1 VPLCVLVAAVILA
14 GRAGAAGFTVTITS
28 GPTEG
33 QHVAAS
39 SVTFAFKASTPATY
53 QCALDQ
59 GAVATCDSGSVT
71 YSQLSNGQHVFQV
84 IATETS
90 TSTDAVAT
98 RTFVVAVPPV
108 ASITSKPPDP
118 STSTDATFS
127 FKADQPGSTFEC
139 SLDGGAF
146 SSCTSPVSYHGLSQD
161 QGHTFSVHAVSPNAG
176 TGPAASYSWTIQ
188 STPTTPTTTT
198 APPPPPEPVET
209 TITGSPSNPTASR
222 DATFYFTS
230 NYKDATFQCSLN
242 GGSPGGCNSPVTY
255 TNLSVG
261 KHTFQVVATS
271 GQLVGKTPAT
281 FSWTIEPAL
290 DTTITKSPS
299 NPTTETSAT
308 FEFKAN
314 LAGATFE
321 CSLDGSQ
328 FEACTSP
335 KTYDKLSAA
344 DHRFEVRAR
353 AGTVVDTSPAS
364 FRWTVQASSS
374 SSNTW
379 IWVVIGIAALA
390 GLGFLGYWLYRR
402 RQAPPP
408 PPPTEPAQN
417 ASAPPADVPES
428 ESETQVLP
436 PDETQA

>member
-1 VPLCVLVAAVILA
+1 LAAAVLA
-14 GRAGAAGFTVTITS
+14 GQAGAADFTVTITS
-28 GPTEG
+28 GPREG
-33 QHVAAS
+33 EHVTTS
-39 SVTFAFKASTPATY
+39 SVTFAFSASTPATY

-59 GAVATCDSGSVT
+59 AAVASCDSGSVT
-71 YSQLSNGQHVFQV
+71 YTQLSNGQHVFQLV
-84 IATETS
+84 ATETA

-98 RTFVVAVPPV
+98 RTFVVAVPPQ

-127 FKADQPGSTFEC
+127 FKADQPGATFEC
-139 SLDGGAF
+139 SLDGGDF
-146 SSCTSPVSYHGLSQD
+146 SSCTSPVSYHGLGQD
-161 QGHTFSVHAVSPNAG
+161 QGHTFSVHAVTPESG
-176 TGPAASYSWTIQ
+176 TGPAASYSWLIK

-255 TNLSVG
+255 TNLSAG
-261 KHTFQVVATS
+261 KHTFQVVASS
-271 GQLVGKTPAT
+271 GQLVGKAPASY
-281 FSWTIEPAL
+281 SWTIEPAL

-299 NPTTETSAT
+299 NPTTESGAT
-308 FEFKAN
+308 FEFTAN
-314 LAGATFE
+314 LSDATFE
-321 CSLDGSQ
+321 CSLDGVP
-328 FEACTSP
+328 FEACASP
-335 KTYDKLSAA
+335 KTYEKLPAG

-353 AGTVVDTSPAS
+353 AGPVVDSSPAT

-374 SSNTW
+374 SSSTW
-379 IWVVIGIAALA
+379 IWVLAGIAAVA
-390 GLGFLGYWLYRR
+390 GLGVLGYYLYRR
-402 RQAPPP
+402 RHPPP
-408 PPPTEPAQN
+408 PPEASSTAP
-417 ASAPPADVPES
+417 ASATTPPDVPES

-436 PDETQA
+436 PDEPPA